1 MFKKVKREQRE
12 IGVYHVIK
20 QLSENEF
27 ELLNAECF
35 ATCKMAKEF
44 MKSYLETNEDEDGSN
59 IYVIFEQEV

>member
-1 MFKKVKREQRE
+1 MFKKVKREQKE

-20 QLSENEF
+20 QLGENEF

-35 ATCKMAKEF
+35 ATCKAAKAF
-44 MKSYLETNEDEDGSN
+44 LKCYLELHEDEKDSN